1 MRELCTFIFPYAAVI
16 IIISDIIYT
25 HHNNTLRCLVLVS
38 IIYNII
44 ICNKLNFF
52 EKKLTNARH

>member
-1 MRELCTFIFPYAAVI
+1 MRELCAFIFPYAAII

-38 IIYNII
+38 IIYNMYII
-44 ICNKLNFF
+44 YV
-52 EKKLTNARH
+52 TN